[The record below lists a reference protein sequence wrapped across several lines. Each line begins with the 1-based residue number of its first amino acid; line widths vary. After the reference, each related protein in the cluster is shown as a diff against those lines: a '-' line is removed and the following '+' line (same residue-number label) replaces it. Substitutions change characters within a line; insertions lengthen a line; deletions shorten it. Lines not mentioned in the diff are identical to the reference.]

1 MKNKLLKPILLTL
14 LASSLVACDSN
25 EAADTSKENQENQIV
40 EEVKEDN
47 ASDENKPASDNIDK
61 DKLEDTKE
69 NKEELE
75 KDTIEVEKKESEDKK
90 EDSNKDKEKEKE
102 PSQESSTEEDKN
114 LHDKDGKYVTTL
126 MAKLQGE
133 PNEYLETSAYASNI
147 EDDKL
152 IVSGSFDLYANPE
165 NYDEVEHFENLEDH
179 KFVINDQTEF
189 QAVGGTAPA
198 EKFTREEFL
207 DYIEK
212 VKDSGLALIIMV
224 ENGVATTVSISS

>member
-90 EDSNKDKEKEKE
+90 EDSSKDKEKEKE
-102 PSQESSTEEDKN
+102 PSQESSIEEDKN

-165 NYDEVEHFENLEDH
+165 NYDDVEHFENLEDH

>member
-102 PSQESSTEEDKN
+102 PSQESYTEEDKN

-133 PNEYLETSAYASNI
+133 PDEYLETSAYASNI

-189 QAVGGTAPA
+189 QAVSGTAPA

-224 ENGVATTVSISS
+224 ENGVVTTVSISS

>member
-1 MKNKLLKPILLTL
+1 MYSVDRT
-14 LASSLVACDSN
+14 AE
-25 EAADTSKENQENQIV
+25 EAHTSF
-40 EEVKEDN
+40 
-47 ASDENKPASDNIDK
+47 A
-61 DKLEDTKE
+61 
-69 NKEELE
+69 
-75 KDTIEVEKKESEDKK
+75 
-90 EDSNKDKEKEKE
+90 DKEM
-102 PSQESSTEEDKN
+102 PSDSSAISQESSTEEDKN

-133 PNEYLETSAYASNI
+133 PDEYLETSAYASNI

>member
-75 KDTIEVEKKESEDKK
+75 KDTIGVEKKESEDKK

-102 PSQESSTEEDKN
+102 PSQESSIEEDKN

-133 PNEYLETSAYASNI
+133 PDEYLETSAYASNI

>member
-102 PSQESSTEEDKN
+102 PSQESSIEEDKN

-133 PNEYLETSAYASNI
+133 PDEYLETSAYASNI

>member
-1 MKNKLLKPILLTL
+1 MKADSPIDDLEI
-14 LASSLVACDSN
+14 V
-25 EAADTSKENQENQIV
+25 EKRIVQENI
-40 EEVKEDN
+40 KLF
-47 ASDENKPASDNIDK
+47 ENKM
-61 DKLEDTKE
+61 EDRLRKCMHYI
-69 NKEELE
+69 E
-75 KDTIEVEKKESEDKK
+75 K
-90 EDSNKDKEKEKE
+90 
-102 PSQESSTEEDKN
+102 DKN

-133 PNEYLETSAYASNI
+133 PDEYLETSAYASNI

-165 NYDEVEHFENLEDH
+165 NYDDVEHFENLEDH

>member
-133 PNEYLETSAYASNI
+133 PDEYLETSAYASNI

>member
-133 PNEYLETSAYASNI
+133 PDEYLETSAYATNI

-224 ENGVATTVSISS
+224 ENGVVTTVSISS

>member
-133 PNEYLETSAYASNI
+133 PDEYLETSAYASNI
-147 EDDKL
+147 EEDKL

>member
-1 MKNKLLKPILLTL
+1 MKNKLLKPILLTF

-25 EAADTSKENQENQIV
+25 EVADTSKENQENQIV

-47 ASDENKPASDNIDK
+47 ASDENKPASDNSDK

-102 PSQESSTEEDKN
+102 PSQESSIEEDKN

-133 PNEYLETSAYASNI
+133 PDEYLETSAYASNI

-165 NYDEVEHFENLEDH
+165 NYDEVEHFENLENH

>member
-25 EAADTSKENQENQIV
+25 EVADTSKENQENQIV

-102 PSQESSTEEDKN
+102 PSQESSIEEDKN

-133 PNEYLETSAYASNI
+133 PDEYLETSAYASNI

>member
-25 EAADTSKENQENQIV
+25 EIADASKENQENQIV
-40 EEVKEDN
+40 EEVKEDD
-47 ASDENKPASDNIDK
+47 ASNENKPADDNIDK

-69 NKEELE
+69 DKEELE
-75 KDTIEVEKKESEDKK
+75 KDTIEVEKKDSADKK
-90 EDSNKDKEKEKE
+90 EDSDKDKEKE
-102 PSQESSTEEDKN
+102 PSQEASTEDDKN

-133 PNEYLETSAYASNI
+133 PDEYLETSAYAAKI
-147 EDDKL
+147 EEDKL
-152 IVSGSFDLYANPE
+152 IVSGSFDLYEEPGNI
-165 NYDEVEHFENLEDH
+165 DKVEHFENLENH
-179 KFVINDQTEF
+179 KFIINDQTEF

-212 VKDSGLALIIMV
+212 VKDSGLALIIFV
-224 ENGVATTVSISS
+224 ENGVATSVSISS

>member
-133 PNEYLETSAYASNI
+133 PDEYLETSAYASNI

-189 QAVGGTAPA
+189 QAVSGTAPA

-224 ENGVATTVSISS
+224 ENGVVTTVSISS

>member
-133 PNEYLETSAYASNI
+133 PDEYLETSAYASNI

-224 ENGVATTVSISS
+224 ENGVVTTVSISS

>member
-133 PNEYLETSAYASNI
+133 PDEYLETSAYASNI
-147 EDDKL
+147 EEDKL

-189 QAVGGTAPA
+189 QAVSGTAPA

-212 VKDSGLALIIMV
+212 VKNSGLALIIMV
-224 ENGVATTVSISS
+224 ENGVVTTVSISS

>member
-25 EAADTSKENQENQIV
+25 EVADTSKENQENQIV

-75 KDTIEVEKKESEDKK
+75 KDTIEVEKKESEDKI

-102 PSQESSTEEDKN
+102 PSQESSIEEDKN

-133 PNEYLETSAYASNI
+133 PDEYLETSAYASNI